1 MWNAIKQNRWWIYQ
15 QERFPVFAHG
25 TLIAVFSLAAVA
37 YSAVLGGRYALELSA
52 FAVAFATT
60 FGFFLLLRIADE
72 FKDFEDDCR
81 YRAYRPVPRGLI
93 GLNDL
98 RYLAI
103 IVLALQ
109 MLAALL
115 LHAPLAMLLVLVW
128 VYLGL
133 MTVEFFA
140 GSWLRRHPTPYM
152 LSHMLIM
159 PLIQLYASACDWLP
173 QTSTPPAG
181 LSWFLAAS
189 YANGLVIEIG
199 RKIRVPEDEEP
210 GVETYSALWGRK
222 TACLVWL
229 SAMGAA
235 GVFASLAA
243 DRVAV
248 GGLTIVLLSLGW
260 IISALLAFHFLT
272 QTRTQSGKA
281 IETCS
286 GLWTLASY
294 LLLGPVA
301 LLMV

>member
-1 MWNAIKQNRWWIYQ
+1 MWNAIEQNRWWVYQ
-15 QERFPVFAHG
+15 RERFPVFAHG

-37 YSAVLGGRYALELSA
+37 YSAVLGGRHALEISA

-103 IVLALQ
+103 AVLALQ
-109 MLAALL
+109 LMAALL
-115 LHAPLAMLLVLVW
+115 LHAPLAMLLLAVW
-128 VYLGL
+128 VYLAL
-133 MTVEFFA
+133 MSAEFFA

-159 PLIQLYASACDWLP
+159 PLIQFYASACDWLP
-173 QTSTPPAG
+173 QTSTPPSG
-181 LSWFLAAS
+181 LTWFLAAS

-199 RKIRVPEDEEP
+199 RKIRVPEDEES

-222 TACLVWL
+222 TACIVWL
-229 SAMGAA
+229 GAMAMA
-235 GVFASLAA
+235 GIFAWVAA
-243 DRVAV
+243 DRIAV
-248 GGLTIVLLSLGW
+248 GGLTKWLLSLAW
-260 IISALLAFHFLT
+260 VLSALLAFHFLS

-286 GLWTLASY
+286 GLWTLVSY
-294 LLLGPVA
+294 LLLGAVP
-301 LLMV
+301 LLIA